1 MSFVRG
7 DSVVSELE
15 VGRPPEPLPQRRTG
29 RAVFVLAPAEKQ
41 RLRQYM
47 DKESMS
53 EALRET
59 VNIIY
64 KMGRESRGVK
74 VLPRRDE
81 LESFIREVSG
91 VLRNKDIDTTIKSK
105 KSVVK
110 IKGGHIFFLSP
121 SAAREEEANQASDI
135 SSVYNP
141 SASRYMF
148 S

>member
-1 MSFVRG
+1 
-7 DSVVSELE
+7 
-15 VGRPPEPLPQRRTG
+15 
-29 RAVFVLAPAEKQ
+29 
-41 RLRQYM
+41 
-47 DKESMS
+47 MS

-59 VNIIY
+59 VSIIY
-64 KMGRESRGVK
+64 KIGRESRGVK

-110 IKGGHIFFLSP
+110 IKDGHIFCLSP
-121 SAAREEEANQASDI
+121 SAAREEEANQATDV
-135 SSVYNP
+135 SSLYNP

>member
-1 MSFVRG
+1 MNFVGG
-7 DSVVSELE
+7 DGVVPELE
-15 VGRPPEPLPQRRTG
+15 VGRPEETFPQRRRR
-29 RAVFVLAPAEKQ
+29 RAVFVLAPAQKQ

-59 VNIIY
+59 VSIIY
-64 KMGRESRGVK
+64 KIGRERRGVEM
-74 VLPRRDE
+74 LPRRDE
-81 LESFIREVSG
+81 LESYIRGING
-91 VLRNKDIDTTIKSK
+91 VLMNKDIDTTIKSK

-110 IKGGHIFFLSP
+110 IKDGHIFCLSP
-121 SAAREEEANQASDI
+121 SAAREEEANQARDI
-135 SSVYNP
+135 SSVYSP